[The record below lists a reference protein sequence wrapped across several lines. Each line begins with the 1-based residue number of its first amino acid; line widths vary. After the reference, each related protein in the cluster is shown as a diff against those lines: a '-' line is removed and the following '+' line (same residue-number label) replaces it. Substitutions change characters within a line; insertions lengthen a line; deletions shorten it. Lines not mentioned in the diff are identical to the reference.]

1 MYPMRPMLKSAC
13 FLGVFAMSGST
24 LLAAD
29 ARAYFHFS
37 GAFHPAV
44 AHFPIALLVVAG
56 VVEFWRAIRGKKV
69 PGETGYTCL
78 MLGAAGAVVA
88 AVLGWAN
95 ADHAG
100 EFNGTQADVLFLH
113 RWLGVGVAVGAV
125 LLAIFAT
132 RTRFASDVSNLKRY
146 GLLAGL
152 LLCSALVGL
161 TGSLGGK
168 LTFGVDYYESVYN
181 ETIGAAAKKTS
192 PPTPPQA
199 PTANHEPA
207 TTQAVATTTPT
218 ETKSEPVPVVTKT
231 GSEPAVDAPVATPD
245 LATTLAKVSYVAH
258 IKPLFVT
265 HCIKCHNDAKQK
277 GDYRLDTKPFAF
289 EPGSTGEKPIIP
301 GKADDSLLVKVI
313 EGKGE
318 YKENMMPPKGTILST
333 QQVAMIRR
341 WIDEGAVWDE

>member
-1 MYPMRPMLKSAC
+1 MFQKHRMIQSAC
-13 FLGVFAMSGST
+13 FLGIFAMSGPS

-29 ARAYFHFS
+29 VRAYFHFS

-56 VVEFWRAIRGKKV
+56 VVELWRAIRGKKV

-88 AVLGWAN
+88 AILGWAN

-113 RWLGVGVAVGAV
+113 RWLGLGVAVGAV

-132 RTRFASDVSNLKRY
+132 RTRFAPSVSNLKRY

-181 ETIGAAAKKTS
+181 ETIGAAAKKNSVPAPVQTS
-192 PPTPPQA
+192 TASNEPSPAQPVAAATPKEA
-199 PTANHEPA
+199 KNEPA
-207 TTQAVATTTPT
+207 PVAPQ
-218 ETKSEPVPVVTKT
+218 T
-231 GSEPAVDAPVATPD
+231 GSEPIVEAPVTTPD
-245 LATTLAKVSYVAH
+245 PATTLAKVSYVTH

-265 HCIKCHNDAKQK
+265 HCTKCHNDAKQK
-277 GDYRLDTKPFAF
+277 GDYRLDTKAVAF
-289 EPGSTGEKPIIP
+289 EPGGSGEKPIVP

-333 QQVAMIRR
+333 QQVALIRR